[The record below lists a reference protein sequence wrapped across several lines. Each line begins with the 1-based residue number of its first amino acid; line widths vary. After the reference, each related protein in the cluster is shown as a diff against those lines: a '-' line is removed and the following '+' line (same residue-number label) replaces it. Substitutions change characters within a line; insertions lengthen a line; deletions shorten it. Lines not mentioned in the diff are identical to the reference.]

1 MKRKQADKQAISLRV
16 HRESVEKLDRIAS
29 DCDRSRSSVINQA
42 VRAYIT
48 QYEEKHG
55 RIIPE
60 NQGR

>member
-1 MKRKQADKQAISLRV
+1 MKRKRADKRAISLRV

-42 VRAYIT
+42 VRAYIA

-55 RIIPE
+55 RIAPE
-60 NQGR
+60 DRGR